1 MPSSSA
7 LLCCLVFLAGV
18 AASRDA
24 STLSDSS
31 CIHLPTSLPHMLREL
46 RAAFNRVKTFFQMK
60 DQLHSLLL
68 TQSLLD
74 DFKGYLGCQALS
86 EMIQFY
92 LEEVMPK
99 AENHGP
105 DIKEHVN
112 SLGEKLKTLR
122 LRLRRCHRF
131 LPCENKSKAVEKVKR
146 VFSEV
151 RLGCWQGGP
160 EDRDLHPLLK
170 GRRWAGAQQA
180 LNFARRECGNPASG
194 VTSSSSE
201 GPPPQLYLFSV
212 KCLWGFLND
221 CSLPSQACRLGRP
234 ASCEHSERGAGESDR
249 GNRK

>member
-1 MPSSSA
+1 MPPGPCLA
-7 LLCCLVFLAGV
+7 VLPLCLVGKGAQAQSSLRCRVGLQDELA
-18 AASRDA
+18 
-24 STLSDSS
+24 SS
-31 CIHLPTSLPHMLREL
+31 CSQAVSQARCIWDQPPMLL
-46 RAAFNRVKTFFQMK
+46 I
-60 DQLHSLLL
+60 
-68 TQSLLD
+68 
-74 DFKGYLGCQALS
+74 LS
-86 EMIQFY
+86 PFPQ
-92 LEEVMPK
+92 
-99 AENHGP
+99 
-105 DIKEHVN
+105 
-112 SLGEKLKTLR
+112 
-122 LRLRRCHRF
+122 HRF

-160 EDRDLHPLLK
+160 EDRDLHPLSK
-170 GRRWAGAQQA
+170 GQRWAGAQQA

-221 CSLPSQACRLGRP
+221 CSLPSQACRLGWP